1 MHRWIYRQT
10 DRQTNKRDARK
21 EQEEEPKYML
31 LCKRKN

>member
-10 DRQTNKRDARK
+10 DRQTNKRDAWK
-21 EQEEEPKYML
+21 EQEVPKYML